1 MVCVLHGE
9 VHLAESPISRT
20 LACFVQRPLMRT
32 TSLLGD
38 PASHQANMPAL
49 TFKG

>member
-1 MVCVLHGE
+1 MVCGLHVE
-9 VHLAESPISRT
+9 VHLAKRLISRT

-38 PASHQANMPAL
+38 PASHWANMPAL